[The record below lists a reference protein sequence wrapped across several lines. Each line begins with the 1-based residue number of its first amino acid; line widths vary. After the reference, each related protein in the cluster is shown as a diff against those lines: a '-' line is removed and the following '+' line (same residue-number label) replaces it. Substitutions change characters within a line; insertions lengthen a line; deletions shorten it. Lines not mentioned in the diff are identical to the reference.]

1 MLPTFVI
8 TLREGVEATLI
19 VGIIAAFLVQE
30 GRRDALNRVWLGIG
44 AATVLCIA
52 VAVGLDVVGSALP
65 QKGQEGMETV
75 IGLIAV
81 AAVTYMVVWM
91 RRHARGLKGAL
102 QENARSALASGSAG
116 ALVAM
121 AFLAV
126 LREGFETSVFLLAVF
141 QDATDQAAAG
151 FGAVLGLV
159 AALAIGFAL
168 YKGGLRINLQRFFRI
183 TGVVLALVAAGL
195 FAGAVHTAHEAGWWN
210 LLQGNP
216 LDLSGFV
223 EPGTV
228 HGALLTGM
236 LGLQPQ
242 PTTGE
247 IAGYLL
253 FAVPLLLFVLWP
265 TGRPRRPARATV
277 MRGAATASVLVAAA
291 LVIAACGSGS
301 GSGAKG
307 GTKRVAITLDDNGC
321 TPSDLKLQAG
331 PTTFTVTGGGSGK
344 VTEFEVF
351 DGSRIL
357 GEIENVTP
365 GLERSFS
372 VTLKA
377 GSYVLSCTGGSQEPT
392 GKLTVTGS
400 SAAAPRPRAA
410 DAAAVTAYRGYLE
423 RQTAALVTSTQRFT
437 DAVVAGDVAAA
448 KRLYAP
454 ARLPY
459 ERIEPVA
466 ESIGGLDPAIDA
478 REGDVP
484 KAGWTGFHVIE
495 KALWVDAS
503 TQGMAPVARKL
514 QADVTKLA
522 KVIKTVDIEPAQVA
536 NGAVSLLGEVSKSK
550 ITGEEE
556 RYSHTDLVDFAANV
570 EGARAAYEIVAPIVR
585 DRQPDL
591 AQTVAGQFAAVD
603 KLLAPHRKGDGF
615 VSYQVLDESDTRVLS
630 QGIDALAEPL
640 SRVPAQLIG

>member
-30 GRRDALNRVWLGIG
+30 GRRDALNRVWIGVG

-52 VAVGLDVVGSALP
+52 VAVGLDAVGSALP
-65 QKGQEGMETV
+65 QREQEGLETV

-81 AAVTYMVVWM
+81 AAVTYMIIWM
-91 RRHARGLKGAL
+91 RSHARGLKGAL
-102 QENARSALASGSAG
+102 QANARNALASGSAG

-141 QDATDQAAAG
+141 QDATDPAAAG
-151 FGAVLGLV
+151 LGAVLGLV
-159 AALAIGFAL
+159 VALAIGYAL
-168 YKGGLRINLQRFFRI
+168 YRGGLRINLQRFFRV

-195 FAGAVHTAHEAGWWN
+195 FSGAVHTAHEAGWWN
-210 LLQGNP
+210 SLQGNP

-236 LGLQPQ
+236 LGLQPN

-247 IAGYLL
+247 ILAYLL
-253 FAVPLLLFVLWP
+253 MAVPLLLFVLWP
-265 TGRPRRPARATV
+265 TGGRPKRPARTTLA
-277 MRGAATASVLVAAA
+277 RGAATAGLVLTAG
-291 LVIAACGSGS
+291 LLLAACGGGS
-301 GSGAKG
+301 GGSAKG
-307 GTKRVAITLDDNGC
+307 KHVAITLNDNGC
-321 TPSDLKLQAG
+321 TPVDLQLAAG
-331 PTTFTVTGGGSGK
+331 PTTFDVTGGGSGK

-357 GEIENVTP
+357 GEVENVTP

-372 VTLKA
+372 LTLTA
-377 GSYVLSCTGGSQEPT
+377 GDYVLSCTGGSQEPT
-392 GKLTVTGS
+392 GKLTVTGDAGQPKA
-400 SAAAPRPRAA
+400 SAAE
-410 DAAAVTAYRGYLE
+410 DSAVTAYRGYLE
-423 RQTAALVTSTQRFT
+423 RQTTDLVDRTEVFTQ
-437 DAVVAGDVAAA
+437 AVIAGDVAGA
-448 KRLYAP
+448 KKAYGP
-454 ARLPY
+454 ARVPY

-484 KAGWTGFHVIE
+484 KAKWTGFHVIE
-495 KALWVDAS
+495 KALWVDGS
-503 TQGMAPVARKL
+503 TKGMAPIARKL
-514 QADVTKLA
+514 QADVEKLNR
-522 KVIKTVDIEPAQVA
+522 VVKTVEIEPAQVA
-536 NGAVSLLGEVSKSK
+536 NGAVALLGEVSKSK

-556 RYSHTDLVDFAANV
+556 RYSHIDLVDFEANV
-570 EGARAAYEIVAPIVR
+570 QGARAAYEIVAPILR
-585 DRQPDL
+585 DKQPDL
-591 AQTVAGQFAAVD
+591 AERVATEFADVS
-603 KLLAPHRKGDGF
+603 KLLAPHREGDGF
-615 VSYQVLDESDTRVLS
+615 VSYEALDESDTRVLS

-640 SRVPAQLIG
+640 SQVPSQIVG